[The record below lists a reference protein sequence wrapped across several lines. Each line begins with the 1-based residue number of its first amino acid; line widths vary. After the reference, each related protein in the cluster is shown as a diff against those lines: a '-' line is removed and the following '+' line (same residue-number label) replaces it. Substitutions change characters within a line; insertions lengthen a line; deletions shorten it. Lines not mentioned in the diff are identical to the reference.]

1 MATLETIRSKLVDKE
16 KNKEENKATREENKV
31 RILDL

>member
-1 MATLETIRSKLVDKE
+1 MATLETIRSKLANKE

-31 RILDL
+31 RTLDL